1 LEGSSATA
9 APDPDRKPSNIILAD
24 SGGVKLLDFGLA
36 KLLRSDARAP
46 SSLGYADDSALVS
59 SPGLIALSQG
69 NAPMKAALQSALSG
83 GGSGER
89 SGEALTALPLAET
102 MAAGMSPQFV
112 ASSASP
118 SGASGRLAVAA
129 AGGSAAPTTTA
140 GLPPTGLTTYT
151 SAVRGTPLYMAPEI
165 WRGEPATFRSDIYSM
180 GVLLYELCTGQPPH
194 AQAAP
199 HELPALVVTTDV
211 PPLREVVPEVDAH
224 FAAVIS
230 RCLQRDAAARYGSG
244 EELRL
249 ALEEVRADES
259 RGHVPPGN
267 PYRGLLPFDAEHRG
281 LFFGRQIELGA
292 LLQRLRS
299 EPFLVI
305 TADSGMGK
313 TSLCRAGLL
322 PLVAQGVLDT
332 ERTWSVA
339 TMTPGAHPVT
349 ALTAALAALLGDEP
363 AALAQLVRQ
372 PAALRERL
380 QRHAGDRHGVL
391 LFVDQL
397 EELVTQSDA
406 KEKKV
411 VGAVLAE
418 LTKAIAGVRLLIA
431 VRSDFLSRAEVL
443 SGLGERL
450 PTALYFL
457 RPMSPAQLQEA
468 IVAPAR
474 LKGVRFE
481 SPALIQDLVSV
492 THRSDGGLP
501 LLQFALAALW
511 EARQGELI
519 SVQSLI
525 SIGGVS
531 GALSRYADQLLR
543 SLPEEQR
550 RAARK
555 ILVSLV
561 TPEGGRAQI
570 SGERLATHPA
580 SREALQS
587 LIAGRLLIARDTVEG
602 TVYELAHQALLTSWS
617 TLRRWLNESAGVH
630 AALQRLATATTEW
643 LRLGRAR
650 EALWNGRRLRDAQQL
665 ESLELSAAEHA
676 FLHASRQAVRKQTL
690 LRAALLLTLP
700 LLLVLTYLGV
710 HLNAQRALQRRL
722 DALLRDAAAGQQ
734 QAAALDAQGEA
745 LRQQALLAFDSRRS
759 EEGERLWAQAAQLAG
774 KADRQYANAGYLV
787 EAAVMLDSS
796 RMDARERA
804 GDIFYVRALLAER
817 DHLKPRL
824 DVLLQRLGLF
834 DEGGTRRR
842 RWSEPARL
850 LLDTEPR
857 GAQVQLQEL
866 TVDPPGGLPSPR
878 LLGSTPLAKVELP
891 PGSYLLTFTAPG
903 RATVRFPLLA
913 RRGESLP
920 LTLELPAPDAVPPG
934 FIYIPPGRF
943 LFGSTE
949 PETLRRSFLTAVPE
963 HEVSTGAYLIA
974 QHETTYAEW
983 IEFLEDL
990 PPGERAR
997 HALNLGK
1004 GGFTGAV
1011 KLTQQPGGGW
1021 QLALQ
1026 PVTQVYKARSGEP
1039 LVYSS
1044 LGSMSRT
1051 AGRPAGERR
1060 IAQDWLK
1067 LPVSGISRRDAT
1079 EYVEWLARTGRV
1091 ATARLC
1097 SELEWERA
1105 ARGADARV
1113 YPSGDQLTPDAANF
1127 DETVGRDVNLMGPRA
1142 VGSYPASRSPF
1153 GVDDLAGNVFEWT
1166 LSALD
1171 PTENVVRGGG
1181 YFFNS
1186 FTCRAT
1192 NRSVV
1197 DASFRDPALGL
1208 RVCAT
1213 YKGSRP

>member
-1 LEGSSATA
+1 A
-9 APDPDRKPSNIILAD
+9 
-24 SGGVKLLDFGLA
+24 
-36 KLLRSDARAP
+36 
-46 SSLGYADDSALVS
+46 
-59 SPGLIALSQG
+59 
-69 NAPMKAALQSALSG
+69 
-83 GGSGER
+83 
-89 SGEALTALPLAET
+89 
-102 MAAGMSPQFV
+102 
-112 ASSASP
+112 
-118 SGASGRLAVAA
+118 
-129 AGGSAAPTTTA
+129 
-140 GLPPTGLTTYT
+140 
-151 SAVRGTPLYMAPEI
+151 
-165 WRGEPATFRSDIYSM
+165 
-180 GVLLYELCTGQPPH
+180 
-194 AQAAP
+194 
-199 HELPALVVTTDV
+199 
-211 PPLREVVPEVDAH
+211 
-224 FAAVIS
+224 
-230 RCLQRDAAARYGSG
+230 
-244 EELRL
+244 
-249 ALEEVRADES
+249 
-259 RGHVPPGN
+259 
-267 PYRGLLPFDAEHRG
+267 
-281 LFFGRQIELGA
+281 FF
-292 LLQRLRS
+292 
-299 EPFLVI
+299 
-305 TADSGMGK
+305 
-313 TSLCRAGLL
+313 
-322 PLVAQGVLDT
+322 DT

-349 ALTAALAALLGDEP
+349 ALAAALATLLGDEP
-363 AALAQLVRQ
+363 VALAQLAQQ
-372 PAALRERL
+372 PAALRQRL
-380 QRHAGDRHGVL
+380 QQHAGDHRGML
-391 LFVDQL
+391 LLVDQL
-397 EELVTQSDA
+397 EELVTQSDPR
-406 KEKKV
+406 EKKV

-418 LTKAIAGVRLLIA
+418 LTRAIAGVRLLIA
-431 VRSDFLSRAEVL
+431 VRSDYLSRAEVL

-450 PTALYFL
+450 PAALYFL

-511 EARQGELI
+511 EARQGDMI

-555 ILVSLV
+555 ILVALV
-561 TPEGGRAQI
+561 TPEGGRAQV
-570 SGERLATHPA
+570 SGERLATQPA
-580 SREALQS
+580 SRAALQS
-587 LIAGRLLIARDTVEG
+587 LVAGRLLIARDTVEG

-665 ESLELSAAEHA
+665 ENQELSAAEHA

-690 LRAALLLTLP
+690 VRAALLLTLP

-710 HLNAQRALQRRL
+710 HLNAQGELQRRV
-722 DALLRDAAAGQQ
+722 DLLVRDAALGQQ

-745 LRQQALLAFDSRRS
+745 LRQQAFAAFDSRRS
-759 EEGERLWAQAAQLAG
+759 DEGERLWAQAAQLAG

-824 DVLLQRLGLF
+824 DVLLQRLSLF
-834 DEGGTRRR
+834 DEGGARRR

-850 LLDTEPR
+850 LLNTEPT
-857 GAQVQLQEL
+857 GAQVQIQEL
-866 TVDPPGGLPSPR
+866 TAESPGSLPPPR
-878 LLGSTPLAKVELP
+878 PLGATPLAAVELL
-891 PGSYLLTFTAPG
+891 PGSYVLTFTAPG

-913 RRGESLP
+913 RRGETLP
-920 LTLELPAPDAVPPG
+920 LTLELPAQDAVPPG
-934 FIYIPPGRF
+934 FVYIPPGRF
-943 LFGSTE
+943 LFGSAE

-963 HEVSTGAYLIA
+963 HEVRTGAYLIA

-983 IEFLEDL
+983 LEFLEDL
-990 PPGERAR
+990 PPGERAG

-1011 KLTQQPGGGW
+1011 KLTRQPGGGW

-1026 PVTQVYKARSGEP
+1026 PVTQLYKARSGEP

-1044 LGSMSRT
+1044 PGSAR
-1051 AGRPAGERR
+1051 ERR

-1091 ATARLC
+1091 AGARLC

-1113 YPSGDQLTPDAANF
+1113 YPSGDQLTPEAANF
-1127 DETVGRDVNLMGPRA
+1127 DETAGRDVNLMGPRE

-1171 PTENVVRGGG
+1171 PAENVVRGGG
-1181 YFFNS
+1181 YFFNG

-1208 RVCAT
+1208 RVCAS

>member
-1 LEGSSATA
+1 VRTVSRRFSLGV
-9 APDPDRKPSNIILAD
+9 DVQPSNIILAD

-36 KLLRSDARAP
+36 KLLRSGDPRAP
-46 SSLGYADDSALVS
+46 SARRYADDSALVS

-69 NAPMKAALQSALSG
+69 SGPMAAAVQSALSG
-83 GGSGER
+83 SGRSGER
-89 SGEALTALPLAET
+89 SGESLASLPLAET
-102 MAAGMSPQFV
+102 MAAAMSPRALV
-112 ASSASP
+112 SDA
-118 SGASGRLAVAA
+118 GL
-129 AGGSAAPTTTA
+129 GGSSGLRALGPAGRAAAPTLA
-140 GLPPTGLTTYT
+140 SLPPTGLTALT

-180 GVLLYELCTGQPPH
+180 GILLYELCTGQPPH

-199 HELPALVVTTDV
+199 QELPTLVMTTDA
-211 PPLREVVPEVDAH
+211 PRLREVAPEVDAR
-224 FAAVIS
+224 FAAVVN
-230 RCLQRDAAARYGSG
+230 RCLQRDPAARYGSG

-249 ALEEVRADES
+249 ALEDIRDDDNRS
-259 RGHVPPGN
+259 DVPPGN

-281 LFFGRQIELGA
+281 LFFGRQQEIGA
-292 LLQRLRS
+292 LIERLRR
-299 EPFLVI
+299 EPLLCI

-339 TMTPGAHPVT
+339 AMTPGAHPVA
-349 ALTAALAALLGDEP
+349 ALTAALAQLLGEEP
-363 AALAQLVRQ
+363 AALAPLIHQ
-372 PAALRERL
+372 PRALRERL
-380 QRHAGDRHGVL
+380 LRHTGDHRGVL

-397 EELVTQSDA
+397 EELISQSDPA
-406 KEKKV
+406 EKKL
-411 VGAVLAE
+411 VGATLAQ
-418 LTKAIAGVRLLIA
+418 LAQPIPGVRLLIA
-431 VRSDFLSRAEVL
+431 LRSDYLARAEVL

-450 PTALYFL
+450 PAALYFL
-457 RPMSPAQLQEA
+457 RPMSPQQLQEA

-474 LKGVRFE
+474 LQGVRFE
-481 SPALIQDLVSV
+481 SSALIQDLVSV

-511 EARQGELI
+511 EARQGDLI

-531 GALSRYADQLLR
+531 GALARYADQRLR
-543 SLPEEQR
+543 SLPEAQR
-550 RAARK
+550 HAARK
-555 ILVSLV
+555 ILISLV
-561 TPEGGRAQI
+561 TPEGGRAQVR
-570 SGERLATHPA
+570 GERLATSPA
-580 SREALQS
+580 SRAALQS
-587 LIAGRLLIARDTVEG
+587 LTAGRLLIARDTVEG

-665 ESLELSAAEHA
+665 ASLELSAAEQA
-676 FLHASRQAVRKQTL
+676 FLQASRQAVRNKNL
-690 LRAALLLTLP
+690 LRAGLLLTLP
-700 LLLVLTYLGV
+700 LLLGLTYLSV
-710 HLNAQRALQRRL
+710 RLNAAGELQRRVNV
-722 DALLRDAAAGQQ
+722 LLRDAAAVQQ

-745 LRQQALLAFDSRRS
+745 LRLQALGAFDSRRS
-759 EEGERLWAQAAQLAG
+759 DEGERLWAQATQLAS

-796 RMDARERA
+796 RQDARERA
-804 GDIFYVRALLAER
+804 GDIFYVRAQLAER
-817 DHLKPRL
+817 DHLRPRL
-824 DVLLQRLGLF
+824 EVLLQRLALF
-834 DEGGTRRR
+834 DEGGARRR

-850 LLDTEPR
+850 LLDSRPR

-866 TVDPPGGLPSPR
+866 NVESPASQPPPR
-878 LLGSTPLAKVELP
+878 LLGTTPLAAVELL
-891 PGSYLLTFTAPG
+891 PGSYVLSLTAPG
-903 RATVRFPLLA
+903 RAPVRYPLLA

-920 LTLELPAPDAVPPG
+920 LTLELPAQAAVPPG

-943 LFGSTE
+943 LFGSAE

-974 QHETTYAEW
+974 QHETTYADW
-983 IEFLEDL
+983 IEFLEAL

-997 HALNLGK
+997 HSLNLGK

-1011 KLTQQPGGGW
+1011 KLTAQADGSW
-1021 QLALQ
+1021 QLVLQ

-1039 LVYSS
+1039 IVYSS
-1044 LGSMSRT
+1044 APG
-1051 AGRPAGERR
+1051 AGPARR
-1060 IAQDWLK
+1060 IAQDWLR
-1067 LPVSGISRRDAT
+1067 LPVSGISRREAA
-1079 EYVEWLARTGRV
+1079 EYVDWLARTRRV
-1091 ATARLC
+1091 PDARLC

-1105 ARGADARV
+1105 ARGADGRV
-1113 YPSGDQLTPDAANF
+1113 YPGGDQLTPEAANF
-1127 DETVGRDVNLMGPRA
+1127 DETVGRDVNLMGPRE

-1181 YFFNS
+1181 YFFNG

-1213 YKGSRP
+1213 YKASRP